1 MFTSDQAAQVKQ
13 VVINNM
19 GRFVTFDQLQAMYK
33 LDHAQY
39 TQLVQNGE
47 FEGTY
52 SEYFGDLLED
62 YLADF
67 SFIDSVA
74 EPVMYIYHGATN

>member
-1 MFTSDQAAQVKQ
+1 MFTASQAAQVKQ
-13 VVINNM
+13 VVINNL
-19 GRFVTFDQLQAMYK
+19 GRFVTFDQLQAMYN
-33 LDHAQY
+33 LDYAQY

-52 SEYFGDLLED
+52 SEYFGNLLED

-67 SFIDSVA
+67 SFLDCVA
-74 EPVMYIYHGATN
+74 EPVLQSA

>member
-1 MFTSDQAAQVKQ
+1 MFTASQAAQVKQ
-13 VVINNM
+13 VVINNL
-19 GRFVTFDQLQAMYK
+19 GRFVTFEQLQAMYN
-33 LDHAQY
+33 LDYAQY

-52 SEYFGDLLED
+52 SEYFGNLLED

-67 SFIDSVA
+67 SFLDCVA
-74 EPVMYIYHGATN
+74 EPVLQSA

>member
-1 MFTSDQAAQVKQ
+1 MFTASQAAQVKQ
-13 VVINNM
+13 VVINNL
-19 GRFVTFDQLQAMYK
+19 GRFVTFDQLQAMYN
-33 LDHAQY
+33 LDYAQY

-52 SEYFGDLLED
+52 SEYFGNLLED

-67 SFIDSVA
+67 SFLDCVA
-74 EPVMYIYHGATN
+74 EPVLQCA